1 MVAINEQQTN
11 IQWREVTVSD
21 NRNGR
26 LTTENLQD
34 ESEFLQK
41 MLREGSSNGMG
52 NVEFENELPS
62 FSEREREERERDTK
76 CQRQQYRRSS

>member
-1 MVAINEQQTN
+1 
-11 IQWREVTVSD
+11 
-21 NRNGR
+21 
-26 LTTENLQD
+26 
-34 ESEFLQK
+34 
-41 MLREGSSNGMG
+41 MLREGSSKGMG